1 MQVNVET
8 ISNLERRLT
17 IGIPADRVENEIVAR
32 LQKASKTVRLSGFR
46 PGKVPMKIMKQRFGS
61 SVRQEVLGEV
71 MNQSFQ
77 EAVIQENLRPAGPPS
92 IEPKNLE
99 SGHDLEYVAT
109 FEVIPEIIIKDIE
122 TFDIEK
128 PVTNITDEDVD
139 QIIEVFRKQ
148 HGIWN
153 SVSRPASNGDKLNID
168 YKGAIDGDD
177 FEGGSR
183 NSFDIEIGSNSMI
196 PGFEEGLIGCSVKE
210 KISLPL
216 RFPDDYHQKDLQSQD
231 VTFAVTV
238 NDVKELEP
246 AAVDEKLFAAYG
258 LKDGDEEVFRKEIFG
273 NMERE
278 SKAAIKARVKQQ
290 VMDMVIDKYDAL
302 QIPSALINQEIQAQ
316 RSRMFQNIGGQPDQN
331 INLNEILPDQMFS
344 EMAEK
349 RVKLALILNEYIQ
362 DYKVTADGQI
372 VRETIE
378 ELASTYEQP
387 EDVVNWY
394 YSNQEQLSSIESQ
407 VVEDQLVDR
416 FLEKAI
422 IKEIPC
428 TYKEVLSLAQQN
440 G

>member
-1 MQVNVET
+1 MGRRRRRRRRRRGRRRRRRRRRRPAPPPKPVQVKKAPAPDPKSQGGTTPPQTSQVSSVSKTQASSKVRMDPMN
-8 ISNLERRLT
+8 ISRGVQRQSIAPT
-17 IGIPADRVENEIVAR
+17 
-32 LQKASKTVRLSGFR
+32 TVRLEGKAMENAIDVFGGIDKEYGAFEK
-46 PGKVPMKIMKQRFGS
+46 PPMTKVPNLDADVSWGHNDLPAILMDWAEYSEQDEKDRFHHYKIM
-61 SVRQEVLGEV
+61 EW
-71 MNQSFQ
+71 
-77 EAVIQENLRPAGPPS
+77 IPA
-92 IEPKNLE
+92 
-99 SGHDLEYVAT
+99 
-109 FEVIPEIIIKDIE
+109 
-122 TFDIEK
+122 
-128 PVTNITDEDVD
+128 
-139 QIIEVFRKQ
+139 
-148 HGIWN
+148 
-153 SVSRPASNGDKLNID
+153 
-168 YKGAIDGDD
+168 
-177 FEGGSR
+177 
-183 NSFDIEIGSNSMI
+183 
-196 PGFEEGLIGCSVKE
+196 
-210 KISLPL
+210 
-216 RFPDDYHQKDLQSQD
+216 
-231 VTFAVTV
+231 
-238 NDVKELEP
+238 
-246 AAVDEKLFAAYG
+246 
-258 LKDGDEEVFRKEIFG
+258 KDGDEGVFRKEISG

-394 YSNQEQLSSIESQ
+394 YSNQEQLASIESQ

>member
-1 MQVNVET
+1 MQVDVET
-8 ISNLERRLT
+8 TSSLERRLT
-17 IGIPADRVENEIVAR
+17 IGVPADRVENEILAR

-46 PGKVPMKIMKQRFGS
+46 PGKVPMKVMKQRFGP

-77 EAVIQENLRPAGPPS
+77 EAVIQENLRPAGSPN

-99 SGHDLEYVAT
+99 SGNDLEYVAT
-109 FEVIPEIIIKDIE
+109 FEVIPEITIKNIDA
-122 TFDIEK
+122 FDIEK
-128 PVTNITDEDVD
+128 PTTEITDGDID

-153 SVSRPASNGDKLNID
+153 AASRPASNGDVVNID
-168 YKGAIDGDD
+168 YKGKIDGDD
-177 FEGGSR
+177 FEGGSQDA
-183 NSFDIEIGSNSMI
+183 FDIEIGSDSMI
-196 PGFEEGLIGCSVKE
+196 PGFEEGLIGCSPKE
-210 KISLPL
+210 EITLPL
-216 RFPDDYHQKDLQSQD
+216 RFPDDYHKKDLQSRD
-231 VTFAVTV
+231 VTFTVIV

-258 LKDGDEEVFRKEIFG
+258 LKDGDEAGFRKEISG

-278 SKAAIKARVKQQ
+278 SKAAIRGRVKQQ
-290 VMDMVIDKYDAL
+290 VMDMIIDKYDAL
-302 QIPSALINQEIQAQ
+302 EIPSALINQEIQAQ
-316 RSRMFQNIGGQPDQN
+316 RNRMFQNIGGQLDQN

-362 DYKVTADGQI
+362 DYKLTADGQK

-378 ELASTYEQP
+378 ELASTYEKP

-394 YSNQEQLSSIESQ
+394 YSNQEQLASVESQ

-416 FLEKAI
+416 FLESAT
-422 IKEIPC
+422 IKEVPC
-428 TYKEVLSLAQQN
+428 SYKEVLSLAQQN

>member
-8 ISNLERRLT
+8 TSSLERRLT
-17 IGIPADRVENEIVAR
+17 IGVPADRVENEILAR

-46 PGKVPMKIMKQRFGS
+46 PGKVPMKVMKQRFGS

-77 EAVIQENLRPAGPPS
+77 EAVIQENLRPAGSPN

-109 FEVIPEIIIKDIE
+109 FEVIPEITIKDID

-128 PVTNITDEDVD
+128 PVTNITDVDID

-153 SVSRPASNGDKLNID
+153 ATARPASNGDRLNID
-168 YKGAIDGDD
+168 YKGTIDGDD

-183 NSFDIEIGSNSMI
+183 DSFDIEIGSKSMI
-196 PGFEEGLIGCSVKE
+196 SGFEEGLIGCSAKE
-210 KISLPL
+210 ETTLSL
-216 RFPDDYHQKDLQSQD
+216 RFPDDYHQKDLQAKD
-231 VTFAVTV
+231 VTFVVTV

-258 LKDGDEEVFRKEIFG
+258 LKDGDEEAFRKEISG

-278 SKAAIKARVKQQ
+278 SKAAVKARVKQQ

-302 QIPSALINQEIQAQ
+302 EIPSALINQEIQAQ
-316 RSRMFQNIGGQPDQN
+316 RSRMFQNIGGQLDQN

-362 DYKVTADGQI
+362 EAKLTADGQI

-378 ELASTYEQP
+378 ELASTYEQS

-394 YSNQEQLSSIESQ
+394 YSNQEQLASIESQ

>member
-8 ISNLERRLT
+8 TSSLERRLT
-17 IGIPADRVENEIVAR
+17 IGVPADRVEAEILAR

-46 PGKVPMKIMKQRFGS
+46 PGKVPMKVMKQRFGP

-77 EAVIQENLRPAGPPS
+77 EAVIQENLRPAGSPS
-92 IEPKNLE
+92 IEPKNIE
-99 SGHDLEYVAT
+99 SGRDLEYVAT
-109 FEVIPEIIIKDIE
+109 FEVIPEITIKDIDA
-122 TFDIEK
+122 FDIEK
-128 PVTNITDEDVD
+128 PLTTIADEDID
-139 QIIEVFRKQ
+139 QIVEVFRKQ
-148 HGIWN
+148 HGTWKVT
-153 SVSRPASNGDKLNID
+153 SQSASNGDRLNID
-168 YKGAIDGDD
+168 YKGTIDGED

-183 NSFDIEIGSNSMI
+183 NSFDIEIGSDSMI
-196 PGFEEGLIGCSVKE
+196 PGFEEGLIGCSAKE
-210 KISLPL
+210 EITIPL
-216 RFPDDYHQKDLQSQD
+216 RFPDNYHQKDLQSRD
-231 VTFAVTV
+231 VAFAVTV

-258 LKDGDEEVFRKEIFG
+258 LKDGDEAVFRKEISG

-278 SKAAIKARVKQQ
+278 SKAAIKVRVKQQ
-290 VMDMVIDKYDAL
+290 VMDMIIDKYSAL
-302 QIPSALINQEIQAQ
+302 EIPSALIDQEIQSQ
-316 RSRMFQNIGGQPDQN
+316 RSRMFQNIGGQLDQN

-362 DYKVTADGQI
+362 DYKLTADGQI

-394 YSNQEQLSSIESQ
+394 YSNQEQLASIESQ

-416 FLEKAI
+416 FLEKAS

-428 TYKEVLSLAQQN
+428 SYKEVLSLAQQN